1 MEYKSLYLSIFG
13 LILIIVWTLSFW
25 KFFQKGLVFKNKNK
39 SEVLLIGKSIVYI
52 IGLVGLSYITYS
64 LSFPREP
71 LSYSNNSKN
80 VKDIFLVV
88 DVSRSMLA
96 TDLKPNRLEVAKE
109 KLAEFANLRPNDRIG
124 IILFSEKVFTLL
136 PLTTDTNLITKFMG
150 DISVGRLGSGT
161 NIGDALALAVAR
173 SQASETKKKVVVLL
187 TDGVSNVGNLTP
199 IEAAEQAK
207 NYGIKVYTIGLG
219 SDHDASIPSSPGF
232 SRGFQRIPGGSID
245 LKTLKKIS
253 DLTGAKSFR
262 ARDKSALKQIL
273 KEIEKLE
280 RTKIKIRNQRLYKEL
295 YHEYLLIGFL
305 LFFFSELLK
314 RFVLREAY

>member
-1 MEYKSLYLSIFG
+1 MEYKSWYYSILG
-13 LILIIVWTLSFW
+13 LILIFIWSLSFW
-25 KFFQKGLVFKNKNK
+25 KFFQKGLIFKASKK
-39 SEVLLIGKSIVYI
+39 SDVLLIGKGFIYLL
-52 IGLVGLSYITYS
+52 GLVGLSYITYS

-71 LSYSNNSKN
+71 LSYSNNTKN

-96 TDLKPNRLEVAKE
+96 QDLKPDRLEVAKE
-109 KLAEFANLRPNDRIG
+109 KLAEFAKMRPNDRIG

-136 PLTTDTNLITKFMG
+136 PLTTDSSIITKFMG

-173 SQASETKKKVVVLL
+173 SQASETKKKVIILL

-199 IEAAEQAK
+199 MEAAEQAK

-219 SDHDASIPSSPGF
+219 SDRDASLPGF
-232 SRGFQRIPGGSID
+232 GGLPGFQRIPGGSID

-273 KEIEKLE
+273 NEIEKLE
-280 RTKIKIRNQRLYKEL
+280 RTKIKIKNQRLYKEL
-295 YHEYLLIGFL
+295 YHEYLLIGFI
-305 LFFFSELLK
+305 LFFLAELLK